1 MYNNVIRYLYQNER
15 SDFNMDNKEIIL
27 ALMELA
33 RDMGDPTEGD
43 EEWDSEVEILTDDLD
58 NIEGTALYLLLER
71 VVEMNG

>member
-1 MYNNVIRYLYQNER
+1 
-15 SDFNMDNKEIIL
+15 MDNKEIIL

-43 EEWDSEVEILTDDLD
+43 EEWDSEVEILVDDLD
-58 NIEGTALYLLLER
+58 CIEGTTLYLLLER

>member
-43 EEWDSEVEILTDDLD
+43 EEWDSEVEILVDDLD

>member
-43 EEWDSEVEILTDDLD
+43 EEWDSEVEILVDDLD
-58 NIEGTALYLLLER
+58 SIEGTTLYLLLER

>member
-1 MYNNVIRYLYQNER
+1 
-15 SDFNMDNKEIIL
+15 MDNKEIIL

-43 EEWDSEVEILTDDLD
+43 EEFDSEVEILTDDLD
-58 NIEGTALYLLLER
+58 NIEGTALYALLER

>member
-58 NIEGTALYLLLER
+58 NIEGTALYALLER

>member
-43 EEWDSEVEILTDDLD
+43 EEWDSEVEILVDDLD
-58 NIEGTALYLLLER
+58 SIEGTALYLLLER

>member
-43 EEWDSEVEILTDDLD
+43 EEFDSEVEILTDDLD
-58 NIEGTALYLLLER
+58 NIEGTALYALLER

>member
-43 EEWDSEVEILTDDLD
+43 EEFDSEVEILTDDLD